1 MVSAV
6 TKSERLMQLEQLLLA
21 HGPGVRRSEIARRL
35 GVHRSTAARYVTEL
49 GSYLPVTEDDGGLVG
64 INRDSYLSHIRLT
77 IHESLSLYLA
87 SRLMADRMD
96 RFNPHAAS
104 ALRKLGQSIQAFAPT
119 IANQIIAEAERVEGS
134 RARRDPIYLSVL
146 ETLTRGWS
154 EGRMVEVLHHSF
166 HRNADDTY
174 RFAVYLIVPYAV
186 GQTVQA
192 IGGCAGED
200 HLRTLRIDRILQATL
215 TSETYSIPHDV
226 KIARMLE
233 NAWGIWYSDSQPVD
247 VVLRFSAHVAHRVRE
262 TVWHPSQNLTDLPG
276 GELVLRVH
284 IAEPRE
290 MYPWI
295 RGWGAD
301 VEVLAPA
308 ELRQRIAE
316 ETQAMAELYAVRK

>member
-1 MVSAV
+1 MVSAE
-6 TKSERLMQLEQLLLA
+6 TKSERLMQLEQMLLA
-21 HGPGVRRSEIARRL
+21 HPQGLRRSEIARRL
-35 GVHRSTAARYVTEL
+35 GVHRSTAARYITEL
-49 GSYLPVTEDDGGLVG
+49 GSLLPVTEDDNGLVG

-104 ALRKLGQSIQAFAPT
+104 ALRKLGQSLQAFSPT
-119 IANQIIAEAERVEGS
+119 IAQHIVAEAEKVEGS
-134 RARRDPIYLSVL
+134 RARRDPVYLSVL

-154 EGRMVEVLHHSF
+154 EGRMVEVVHHSV

-192 IGGCAGED
+192 IGECAGED

-215 TSETYSIPHDV
+215 TSKPYTIPPDE

-233 NAWGIWYSDSQPVD
+233 NAWGIWYSDADPVD

-262 TVWHPSQNLTDLPG
+262 TVWHPSQDLTDLPSG
-276 GELVLRVH
+276 DLIWRAH

-290 MYPWI
+290 MFPWI

-308 ELRQRIAE
+308 ELRERIAVE
-316 ETQAMAELYAVRK
+316 AIAMAELYAVGK

>member
-1 MVSAV
+1 MISAI

-21 HGPGVRRSEIARRL
+21 HGQGLRRSEIAHRL
-35 GVHRSTAARYVTEL
+35 GIHRSTAARYITEL
-49 GSYLPVTEDDGGLVG
+49 TGHVPIVEGDDG
-64 INRDSYLSHIRLT
+64 IITIDRDGYLSHIRLT

-104 ALRKLGQSIQAFAPT
+104 ALRKLGQSLQSFSPT
-119 IANQIIAEAERVEGS
+119 IARHIVAEAEKVEGS
-134 RARRDPIYLSVL
+134 RARRDPVFLHVL

-154 EGRMVEVLHHSF
+154 ESRMVKVLHHSV

-174 RFAVYLIVPYAV
+174 LIAVYLIVPYAV

-192 IGGCAGED
+192 IGHCAGED

-215 TSETYSIPHDV
+215 TSDTYAIPTDE

-233 NAWGIWYSDSQPVD
+233 NAWGIWYSDAEPVD
-247 VVLRFSAHVAHRVRE
+247 VVLRFSARVAHRVRE
-262 TVWHPSQNLTDLPG
+262 TVWHASQELTDLPS
-276 GELVLRVH
+276 GELAWSAH
-284 IAEPRE
+284 ISEPRE
-290 MYPWI
+290 MFPWI

-316 ETQAMAELYAVRK
+316 EAQKMAQLYTGEN